1 MQATVEFEVMNLD
14 PHRFALAAAQ
24 HEPREESSDDDELQ
38 AAPQEQPETVQCGD
52 ADDSEQETANEAA
65 PVLEID
71 ILALYTKHRT
81 HLLRFV
87 QRYVGNFEDAED
99 VVQNTFIEAVKCAHR
114 FSGLSK
120 PSTWLFGI
128 ALNLARNQVR
138 RNSADRY
145 EMVDENFMEQLID
158 ASADPAKLYE
168 LRQIA
173 QKVDDLLGELP
184 PQIRNTFEAV
194 LDGDA
199 TYEEAAQ
206 QLNIPIGTV
215 RSRVSRVR
223 AAVRNEYGNT
233 PAAGKGTARTS
244 QNSPR
249 R

>member
-1 MQATVEFEVMNLD
+1 MHTAFQTEASQLD
-14 PHRFALAAAQ
+14 AHHAFALATPPEDHHGDACVDVAEAPRQEAAG
-24 HEPREESSDDDELQ
+24 Q
-38 AAPQEQPETVQCGD
+38 AAGV
-52 ADDSEQETANEAA
+52 
-65 PVLEID
+65 EID
-71 ILALYTKHRT
+71 IVALYTKHRT

-87 QRYVGNFEDAED
+87 LRYVGNHEDAED

-138 RNSADRY
+138 RNTADRY
-145 EMVDENFMEQLID
+145 EMVDENFMEQLVD
-158 ASADPAKLYE
+158 ASADPAMVYE

-184 PQIRNTFEAV
+184 PHIRHTFEAV

-206 QLNIPIGTV
+206 QLSIPIGTV

-223 AAVRNEYGNT
+223 AAVRHEYGDG
-233 PAAGKGTARTS
+233 AAGAKHGKGR
-244 QNSPR
+244 
-249 R
+249 

>member
-1 MQATVEFEVMNLD
+1 MHTAFHMQASESDAHHAFELE
-14 PHRFALAAAQ
+14 AAAS
-24 HEPREESSDDDELQ
+24 EDE
-38 AAPQEQPETVQCGD
+38 G
-52 ADDSEQETANEAA
+52 DDSSTITTLHIAA
-65 PVLEID
+65 PVNADPAGPVEAATEQAAAPID
-71 ILALYTKHRT
+71 IVALYTKHRT

-87 QRYVGNFEDAED
+87 LRYVGNHEDAED

-128 ALNLARNQVR
+128 GLNLARNQVR

-145 EMVDENFMEQLID
+145 EMVEENFMEQLVD
-158 ASADPAKLYE
+158 ASADPAMVYE

-173 QKVDDLLGELP
+173 QKVDDMLSELP
-184 PQIRNTFEAV
+184 PQIRHTFEAV

-206 QLNIPIGTV
+206 HLNIPIGTV

-223 AAVRNEYGNT
+223 AAVRQEYGDDK
-233 PAAGKGTARTS
+233 AATRRVAGRGKGR
-244 QNSPR
+244 
-249 R
+249 